1 MTRNELYDKFLKLT
15 VKLDNLYQNSDLD
28 ITQEEYDEISN
39 WLKNISWVLGFEPS
53 DFSEENLK
61 TFERTYDEAVNK
73 IYSKRS

>member
-15 VKLDNLYQNSDLD
+15 VNLDNLYQNSDLD

-39 WLKNISWVLGFEPS
+39 WLKNISWVLGFEPR